1 MLFNGVRVGDVSK
14 IDLMPD
20 DPSKVFAIIRVDGR
34 VPVRTDTKV
43 KLEFTGLTGSASVAL
58 NGASSAAPIL
68 KTSDG
73 DPAVLFADRS
83 DFQDLLQ
90 TAQKIAA
97 RASDILDR
105 GDKILK
111 DNEPAIR
118 ASVGNVQKFSDALA
132 ANSAG
137 VKDFMSAMADV
148 GRTIK
153 PLTVKLEALTTDT
166 DNVVKS
172 VDPAQVHQMV
182 ADFTGTAAKLN
193 TAAGKVDST
202 LTNLN
207 GFLSTTDSKGVFQEV
222 SDAAKSFKRPLRQ
235 HGRAHARAVRQPHPL
250 LTRRPEGIHRPRL
263 GRPHRGRRDD
273 EADPLRRGQPA
284 AIPVRAEVAGYFTWV
299 WKPLPGHCG
308 SKPTAV
314 SPSMQSQSGSS
325 ISISLSSIEIA
336 RMTSIASR
344 VPQRCPILFGTVAAK
359 ATNALRRL
367 VPRGGL
373 EGSRDKH
380 SNYKGL

>member
-1 MLFNGVRVGDVSK
+1 METRANYALIGAFTLAVVVGAFGFVFWFSGAEKPLGLNEYKVVFNGSISGLAAGNPVLFNGVRVGDVSK

-20 DPSKVFAIIRVDGR
+20 DPSKVYAIVRVDGR

-58 NGASSAAPIL
+58 SGASSGAPIL
-68 KTSDG
+68 KTSDR

-105 GDKILK
+105 GDRILQ

-166 DNVVKS
+166 DAVVKS

-193 TAAGKVDST
+193 TAAGKVDTT

-222 SDAAKSFKRPLRQ
+222 SDAAKSFKRLSDNTD
-235 HGRAHARAVRQPHPL
+235 ARTRELFAN
-250 LTRRPEGIHRPRL
+250 LTRFSRDGLKEYTGL
-263 GRPHRGRRDD
+263 ASDGR
-273 EADPLRRGQPA
+273 
-284 AIPVRAEVAGYFTWV
+284 
-299 WKPLPGHCG
+299 
-308 SKPTAV
+308 TAV
-314 SPSMQSQSGSS
+314 GEMSKLIRSV
-325 ISISLSSIEIA
+325 EA
-336 RMTSIASR
+336 N
-344 VPQRCPILFGTVAAK
+344 PQQFLFGRK
-359 ATNALRRL
+359 
-367 VPRGGL
+367 
-373 EGSRDKH
+373 
-380 SNYKGL
+380 

>member
-1 MLFNGVRVGDVSK
+1 METRANYALIGAFTLAVVVGAFGFVFWFSGAEKPLGLNEYKVVFNGSISGLAAGNPVLFNGVRVGDVSK

-20 DPSKVFAIIRVDGR
+20 DPSKVYAIVRVDGR
-34 VPVRTDTKV
+34 VPVHTDTKV

-58 NGASSAAPIL
+58 NGASSDAPIL
-68 KTSDG
+68 KTSDR

-105 GDKILK
+105 GDRILK

-118 ASVGNVQKFSDALA
+118 ASVV
-132 ANSAG
+132 NSAG

-153 PLTVKLEALTTDT
+153 PLTVKLESLTTDT

-172 VDPAQVHQMV
+172 VDPAAVHQMV

-222 SDAAKSFKRPLRQ
+222 SDAAKSFKRLSDNTD
-235 HGRAHARAVRQPHPL
+235 VRTKEMFAN
-250 LTRRPEGIHRPRL
+250 LTRFSRDGLKEYTGL
-263 GRPHRGRRDD
+263 ASDGRTTVGEMSKLIRSV
-273 EADPLRRGQPA
+273 EAN
-284 AIPVRAEVAGYFTWV
+284 
-299 WKPLPGHCG
+299 
-308 SKPTAV
+308 
-314 SPSMQSQSGSS
+314 
-325 ISISLSSIEIA
+325 
-336 RMTSIASR
+336 
-344 VPQRCPILFGTVAAK
+344 PQQFLFGRK
-359 ATNALRRL
+359 
-367 VPRGGL
+367 
-373 EGSRDKH
+373 
-380 SNYKGL
+380 